1 MALSWFDNKHK
12 YSTVLILLLFF
23 LIGTFV
29 VTGYLTSDEIQE
41 GFNCPNNSILFLSD
55 ETGEWGCANL
65 LDQEVN
71 ITVNNVTYIYT
82 NYSLFANYSD
92 YCGVLID
99 GDDTYVPYTGATGD
113 IDINGYK
120 LYAGELQA
128 NSTLFGKA
136 RIDGLLE
143 IYAGDI
149 YVDGGWINTTG
160 YMSARDFCINGT
172 ECIADSLSYWSES
185 EGSLTALYDLYLTK
199 QVSVNANI
207 IGWEN
212 ITTKGKFCINT
223 TNPQCIDNFQDLNQS
238 GEADTVW
245 NLTAPYIYNNSGALD
260 FNETK
265 LNNTID
271 NSNLWFNDST
281 NDRYTVTSMASVVHG
296 FEQHENMSS
305 ISATGDGSFAGGFV
319 TGNYSAVYIP
329 PPTDLLIPTYTLG
342 ANITA
347 VGDGSFAWGYG
358 TPTVSV
364 FTYPAS
370 HWITSEGL
378 GSFAGGHSN
387 SNDINGS
394 GDGSFTWGKGSL
406 KNEHAGGVNMGQSN
420 SVLGTSKDG
429 GIAIGIQNTVNS
441 SYATAIGYANNAK
454 QGASFGAVALGYGNE
469 ISRDYNFVFGTSNTA
484 THLVSMLIG
493 RDLTSDQDN
502 SLQVGYQS
510 SYFKANA
517 SGIYG
522 YGNFSFNENRG
533 LTVQLNVSDT
543 CNITVNDGLIT
554 GYAGCN

>member
-128 NSTLFGKA
+128 NSTLFGRA

-143 IYAGDI
+143 IYSGSI
-149 YVDGGWINTTG
+149 YVEGGWINTTG

-223 TNPQCIDNFQDLNQS
+223 TNPQCIDNWQDLNQS
-238 GEADTVW
+238 SFTYSDYFDQELNTTSEPDFAHADITDLNVGPKGSSYALVVDGRGT
-245 NLTAPYIYNNSGALD
+245 NGAPMYIYSSDAGNTIVTSGSSVISTGGSSNFRSGGSQTFQIKDTASIWSYIGFGTWDTTVYSASYPFMIYPFYNHTRIGKFNSILTNTMVFNNSEGVRHY
-260 FNETK
+260 
-265 LNNTID
+265 
-271 NSNLWFNDST
+271 NDVKIY
-281 NDRYTVTSMASVVHG
+281 DG
-296 FEQHENMSS
+296 FDLE
-305 ISATGDGSFAGGFV
+305 V
-319 TGNYSAVYIP
+319 TGNLTVGGNIVVDGCIQYNCSGGGCI
-329 PPTDLLIPTYTLG
+329 TLG
-342 ANITA
+342 
-347 VGDGSFAWGYG
+347 DC
-358 TPTVSV
+358 
-364 FTYPAS
+364 
-370 HWITSEGL
+370 L
-378 GSFAGGHSN
+378 
-387 SNDINGS
+387 
-394 GDGSFTWGKGSL
+394 
-406 KNEHAGGVNMGQSN
+406 
-420 SVLGTSKDG
+420 
-429 GIAIGIQNTVNS
+429 
-441 SYATAIGYANNAK
+441 
-454 QGASFGAVALGYGNE
+454 
-469 ISRDYNFVFGTSNTA
+469 
-484 THLVSMLIG
+484 
-493 RDLTSDQDN
+493 
-502 SLQVGYQS
+502 
-510 SYFKANA
+510 
-517 SGIYG
+517 
-522 YGNFSFNENRG
+522 
-533 LTVQLNVSDT
+533 
-543 CNITVNDGLIT
+543 
-554 GYAGCN
+554 